1 MNYVNVT
8 LETLKELVAQAEH
21 VIKTEPEAYLPI
33 IKIEVVFNYEAQDSD
48 DSIKPTLLSSGIAQS
63 DYALSHTSR
72 KAKISKWL
80 ANFRKKPC

>member
-21 VIKTEPEAYLPI
+21 VMKTEPEAYLPI

-48 DSIKPTLLSSGIAQS
+48 DLS
-63 DYALSHTSR
+63 
-72 KAKISKWL
+72 
-80 ANFRKKPC
+80 